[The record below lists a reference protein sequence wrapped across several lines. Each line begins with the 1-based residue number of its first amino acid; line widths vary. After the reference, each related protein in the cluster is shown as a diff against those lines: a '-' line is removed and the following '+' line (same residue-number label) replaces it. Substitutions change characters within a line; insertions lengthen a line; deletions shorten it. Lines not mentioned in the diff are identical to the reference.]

1 MPGGG
6 VSVTLASMLFLYRPR
21 QTRIPYR
28 PPRPRTQQDAYNARL
43 QQQFAATQRV
53 ATRPPPAKP
62 AR

>member
-1 MPGGG
+1 
-6 VSVTLASMLFLYRPR
+6 VTLASMLFLYRPR

-43 QQQFAATQRV
+43 QQQFAATKRV